1 MSSVIKY
8 LEDKIS
14 KLPKTHWKTE
24 TRTNQDMMSSNYG
37 RKATN
42 TYVKIDGMRVLI
54 DPKTGKII
62 PKPNTEHGSYDQLGS
77 LERFAK
83 GGRRNNWTEE
93 AKKFEAQAS
102 IKKEEP
108 KEKEMSAT
116 EKFMAQVAKYTQL
129 KDTDIKGKEEPK
141 PVQPMEQLKKAEPK
155 TASNPQYEAQNSLR
169 WKWGK
174 SINDLDKIKKEV
186 EKKTGKAIDW
196 TELAKHDS
204 LEKYQESQKPQ
215 PKEEPEITGKP
226 GEKATPPPVLSDAE
240 KRISVASPK
249 LLQEKEEKKKVVS
262 AELKKAFD
270 KLQFEE
276 KDAISQW
283 GREKA
288 KLDPSDPK
296 YKELEDK
303 QRAEFQKWHKMFN
316 PGIDVP
322 FDMYQQQYEPE
333 TYKKAQASMAAKE
346 KLPEAPKAE
355 SVVKPPE
362 KQFERVISQMQSA
375 QTPKVDDTPRPAPPS
390 PMAGQVQGP
399 GPAGSGTGYQWEQ
412 NFQPNVIPTSQ
423 QTTSQRDMA
432 RFDPEIQDLLS
443 RKKRYA
449 QEGLSKREE
458 EGFRSK
464 MIQSMRQ
471 EQKMAGL
478 RAGGALRGMEGASAA
493 AAARRHQQAGQG
505 ARGQIEQA
513 VLEKDQAASR
523 AGIEDYMKTLGEVKA
538 FDASQFEADQMRKM
552 LEDMYNK
559 QMGAAGSGG
568 GGGGGG
574 SSSNFGQDTINFVR
588 HTGDEAFGEVE
599 KFLDM
604 GADVVGGDFRA
615 IPEYLEEIPIIG
627 GAAADVVNVVGKP
640 LEKVHSEF
648 DRAGHKYFN
657 TIYEPASKV
666 LGKAGDLGKKF
677 LNKTSDI
684 LSDLNPFD

>member
-1 MSSVIKY
+1 
-8 LEDKIS
+8 
-14 KLPKTHWKTE
+14 
-24 TRTNQDMMSSNYG
+24 
-37 RKATN
+37 
-42 TYVKIDGMRVLI
+42 
-54 DPKTGKII
+54 
-62 PKPNTEHGSYDQLGS
+62 
-77 LERFAK
+77 
-83 GGRRNNWTEE
+83 
-93 AKKFEAQAS
+93 
-102 IKKEEP
+102 
-108 KEKEMSAT
+108 
-116 EKFMAQVAKYTQL
+116 
-129 KDTDIKGKEEPK
+129 
-141 PVQPMEQLKKAEPK
+141 
-155 TASNPQYEAQNSLR
+155 
-169 WKWGK
+169 
-174 SINDLDKIKKEV
+174 
-186 EKKTGKAIDW
+186 
-196 TELAKHDS
+196 
-204 LEKYQESQKPQ
+204 
-215 PKEEPEITGKP
+215 
-226 GEKATPPPVLSDAE
+226 
-240 KRISVASPK
+240 
-249 LLQEKEEKKKVVS
+249 
-262 AELKKAFD
+262 
-270 KLQFEE
+270 
-276 KDAISQW
+276 
-283 GREKA
+283 
-288 KLDPSDPK
+288 
-296 YKELEDK
+296 
-303 QRAEFQKWHKMFN
+303 MFN

-471 EQKMAGL
+471 EQKMSGL

-493 AAARRHQQAGQG
+493 AAARRHQQAGQA
-505 ARGQIEQA
+505 ARGQIERS

-538 FDASQFEADQMRKM
+538 FDASQFEAEQMRKM

-604 GADVVGGDFRA
+604 GANVVGGDFRA

-666 LGKAGDLGKKF
+666 LGKAGDFGKKF

>member
-93 AKKFEAQAS
+93 AKKFEAQA
-102 IKKEEP
+102 P

-141 PVQPMEQLKKAEPK
+141 PK
-155 TASNPQYEAQNSLR
+155 TASNPQYEAKNSLR
-169 WKWGK
+169 WRWGK
-174 SINDLDKIKKEV
+174 NINDLDKIKKEV

-215 PKEEPEITGKP
+215 PKEEPKEKVVEAAPEKP
-226 GEKATPPPVLSDAE
+226 MA
-240 KRISVASPK
+240 
-249 LLQEKEEKKKVVS
+249 KEEKKKVVS

-303 QRAEFQKWHKMFN
+303 QRAEFQKWHRMFN

-390 PMAGQVQGP
+390 PMAGQMEAP

-666 LGKAGDLGKKF
+666 LGKAGDFGKKL